1 MSKKMNKE
9 PIETAETPLAVETTI
24 TEPAQLTV
32 TELQQLLA
40 HAKQKEIDEV
50 SELLAKIESDH
61 QVGIG
66 VQLDI
71 QKLTDIITFMISN
84 NKSTITLKF
93 EVWK

>member
-1 MSKKMNKE
+1 MNKE
-9 PIETAETPLAVETTI
+9 NIETAESHIASETPI
-24 TEPAQLTV
+24 TEPAQLSV

-40 HAKQKEIDEV
+40 HAKQKELDQV
-50 SELLAKIESDH
+50 TELITNIESDH

-71 QKLTDIITFMISN
+71 QKLTDIIAFMISN

>member
-9 PIETAETPLAVETTI
+9 IIEAEETPVVSETPQS
-24 TEPAQLTV
+24 EPAQLSV

-40 HAKQKEIDEV
+40 HAKQKELDQVTDLIT
-50 SELLAKIESDH
+50 KIESDH

-66 VQLDI
+66 LKLDI
-71 QKLTDIITFMISN
+71 QKLTDIIAFMISN
-84 NKSTITLKF
+84 NKSIITLKF

>member
-1 MSKKMNKE
+1 MSKKMNQQ
-9 PIETAETPLAVETTI
+9 PIETDDTPI
-24 TEPAQLTV
+24 PEPAQLSV

-40 HAKQKEIDEV
+40 HAKQKELDQV
-50 SELLAKIESDH
+50 TELLTNIESDH

>member
-9 PIETAETPLAVETTI
+9 NIETAESPIASETPL
-24 TEPAQLTV
+24 TEPAQLSV

-40 HAKQKEIDEV
+40 HAKQKELDQV
-50 SELLAKIESDH
+50 TELLTNIESDH

>member
-1 MSKKMNKE
+1 MSKKMNQQ
-9 PIETAETPLAVETTI
+9 PIETEEIPI
-24 TEPAQLTV
+24 PEPTQLSV
-32 TELQQLLA
+32 TELQQLLT
-40 HAKQKEIDEV
+40 HAKQKELDQVTDLITN
-50 SELLAKIESDH
+50 IESDH

-71 QKLTDIITFMISN
+71 QKLTDIIAFMISN

>member
-1 MSKKMNKE
+1 MSKKMNQQ
-9 PIETAETPLAVETTI
+9 PIETEETPI
-24 TEPAQLTV
+24 PEPAQLSV

-40 HAKQKEIDEV
+40 HAKQKELDHVTDLITN
-50 SELLAKIESDH
+50 IESDH

-71 QKLTDIITFMISN
+71 QKLTDIIAFMISN

>member
-9 PIETAETPLAVETTI
+9 NIETAETPI
-24 TEPAQLTV
+24 PEPAQLSV

-40 HAKQKEIDEV
+40 HAKQKELDQV
-50 SELLAKIESDH
+50 TELLTNIESDH

>member
-1 MSKKMNKE
+1 MNKE
-9 PIETAETPLAVETTI
+9 NIETAESPITSETPL
-24 TEPAQLTV
+24 TEPAQLSV

-40 HAKQKEIDEV
+40 HAKQKELDQV
-50 SELLAKIESDH
+50 TELLTNIESDH